1 MFVKTSRR
9 RLTGA
14 AAAVVRGSE
23 CCLCGRAPWC
33 SPLPTSPGSLLSE
46 PHLSGERQSHRKEVN
61 MHMRLLAKSFPL
73 VQLGTPRPRLPPSG
87 SLHPPT
93 LCLPLQCPGLPPS
106 PGTHRI
112 LHKSR
117 AMGENCAQVT
127 EQQAPRILW
136 ASGESRLL
144 TGSEDSIFSVTLI

>member
-14 AAAVVRGSE
+14 AAAVVRGRE

-33 SPLPTSPGSLLSE
+33 SLLPTAPGSLPSA

-61 MHMRLLAKSFPL
+61 MHMRLLAESFPL
-73 VQLGTPRPRLPPSG
+73 VQLGTPRPRLPSSG

-93 LCLPLQCPGLPPS
+93 LCLPLLCPGLPPS

-117 AMGENCAQVT
+117 AMGESCAQVT
-127 EQQAPRILW
+127 ERQAPRIL
-136 ASGESRLL
+136 
-144 TGSEDSIFSVTLI
+144 